1 MKWQSTPVFLP
12 GESHGRRSLVGYSP
26 KGRKEYD
33 TTERLNWTEVAK
45 MTSCFNIVF
54 SLRPNGTKN
63 LRGKKKKLYLKQLFI
78 LYAQNVWMLSRFS
91 HVRLFAT
98 QWTVTLQAPPSM
110 GFSRQEYWSGVLF
123 PSLGALADPG
133 IKLTSVM
140 SPVLAGRFFTS
151 SHLGN
156 SYVQNIRQLIY
167 FKINKQAS
175 K

>member
-1 MKWQSTPVFLP
+1 
-12 GESHGRRSLVGYSP
+12 
-26 KGRKEYD
+26 
-33 TTERLNWTEVAK
+33 
-45 MTSCFNIVF
+45 
-54 SLRPNGTKN
+54 
-63 LRGKKKKLYLKQLFI
+63 
-78 LYAQNVWMLSRFS
+78 MLSRFS

-98 QWTVTLQAPPSM
+98 QWMVTLQAPPSM
-110 GFSRQEYWSGVLF
+110 GFSRHEYWSGVLF
-123 PSLGALADPG
+123 PSPGALVVPG